1 MDLIDKR
8 NIYDYVLTLD
18 KLTKVQK
25 ARILNLTLIGVYS
38 NIQMYFVARL
48 FELITQAEMENII
61 VLFHKFQRNM
71 ADTFNTRARDFIKA
85 NLGDDNYELTP
96 RKEIEG
102 ETKE

>member
-48 FELITQAEMENII
+48 FELIT
-61 VLFHKFQRNM
+61 
-71 ADTFNTRARDFIKA
+71 
-85 NLGDDNYELTP
+85 
-96 RKEIEG
+96 
-102 ETKE
+102 